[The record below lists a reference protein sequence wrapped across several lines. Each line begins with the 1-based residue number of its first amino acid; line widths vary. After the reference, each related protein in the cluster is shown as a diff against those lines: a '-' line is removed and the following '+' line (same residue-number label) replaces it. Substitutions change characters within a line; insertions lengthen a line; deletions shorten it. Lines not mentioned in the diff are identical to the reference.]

1 MKMKLIS
8 INLEVSFAALCII
21 EIIYPLGVN
30 LMLVTVSGR
39 TGRVVETNDV
49 ERHDGSGSF
58 QIAETSL
65 AVNVAKDTADWYKLK
80 FVGDSLVKAAG
91 FIAKGAPTS
100 VVGTMTF
107 EHWTD
112 EDGEL
117 RSKPVVAVSE
127 IQLPAKAAA

>member
-1 MKMKLIS
+1 LLRFVLLK
-8 INLEVSFAALCII
+8 II
-21 EIIYPLGVN
+21 HPLGVN
-30 LMLVTVSGR
+30 SMQVTLSGR
-39 TGRVVETNDV
+39 TGRIVETNDV

-80 FVGDSLVKAAG
+80 FVGDSLVKAAS
-91 FIAKGAPTS
+91 FIAKGAPVS

-112 EDGEL
+112 EEGEL
-117 RSKPVVAVSE
+117 RSGAVVAVSE
-127 IQLPAKAAA
+127 VQLPARVQAAV